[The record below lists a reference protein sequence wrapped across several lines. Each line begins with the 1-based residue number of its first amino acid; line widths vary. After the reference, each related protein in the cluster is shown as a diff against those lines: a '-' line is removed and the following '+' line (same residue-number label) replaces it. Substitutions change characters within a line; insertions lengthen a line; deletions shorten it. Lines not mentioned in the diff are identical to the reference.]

1 MKRKTD
7 AVHEIVMSVMSIDVP
22 AEGQLSNPFK
32 PKRKNSKQTSLEE
45 MLNKRTQSE
54 LPEDIK
60 SWTNKNF
67 ATYFARCFQ
76 NYFGGNYK
84 ITFVSDLPIIKQMQ
98 DFFIKN
104 GLDEHEWTKK
114 FIDWSFVY
122 SGLIIKKYNYFTL
135 NSVWNSINYFYQ
147 DEILSKV
154 ESGEVVRSESDTTLL
169 KEIEDLQGKI
179 SSTEIFARFGIP
191 ITVTYLCKIKKYD
204 YVKVTSALLKRF
216 ENNQNNN
223 DIQIL
228 ERIFNSSIINSPY
241 PESFLCL
248 DWRELM
254 SNQINYFKTESW
266 WRDSDYKGK
275 YLNKYESLLGG

>member
-7 AVHEIVMSVMSIDVP
+7 AVHEIVMSVMSVDVP

-54 LPEDIK
+54 LPEDVK

-67 ATYFARCFQ
+67 AIYFARCFQ

-98 DFFIKN
+98 DFFRKN
-104 GLDEHEWTKK
+104 GLEEYEWTKK
-114 FIDWSFVY
+114 FIDWSFINNE
-122 SGLIIKKYNYFTL
+122 LIIKKYNYFTL
-135 NSVWNSINYFYQ
+135 NSILNSINYFYQ

-154 ESGEVVRSESDTTLL
+154 ETGEVVRSESDSTLL
-169 KEIEDLQGKI
+169 KEIEDLHGKI

-191 ITVTYLCKIKKYD
+191 ITVTYLCNIKKYE
-204 YVKVTSALLKRF
+204 YAKVANALLKRF
-216 ENNQNNN
+216 ESNQNNN

-248 DWRELM
+248 DWRDLM
-254 SNQINYFKTESW
+254 TNQISYFKTESW